1 MVSIGFRKAQNWH
14 DDFHSRDSVLW
25 ARMGEIYGDDADIL
39 ESRRSLYL
47 QALDTFTEAYGGDR
61 EVLISRAPAR
71 INLLGNH
78 IDHRGG
84 SLNYMAIDRDMIV
97 VASPRDDDRV
107 VAHNAN
113 ADRFPPRAF
122 EVGELLPT
130 DRCGDWLT
138 FIDGVKLTV
147 GDWGNYLR
155 APILYLQDQF
165 PDVEIK
171 GMNLAVAGDVPVAA
185 GLSSSSTLVV
195 TALEAALACNDLE
208 IPREEKA
215 EFCGRAEWYV
225 GTRGGSGDHAGML
238 YCGRSAILSVRFF
251 PLETEA
257 VPFPAGYRV
266 VACESFVEHHFPGIY
281 NERVAT
287 YDIGLMLVV
296 DRFPQYAERLHHLR
310 DLTAEN
316 LGVPLQEI
324 YRIVKTLPGSVS
336 RREILD
342 FLPDRQS
349 ELERLFAAHDEPEA
363 GYRVRQAVLYG
374 LGACAR
380 AALCKDLLRR
390 GDIEGFGE
398 LKYLSHDGD
407 RRMRFSESGTAK
419 PVDNRIS
426 DAAIDRLIEGLESG
440 DPATIESAQI
450 HRQPGGYDCS
460 CEELDFLVDT
470 AARVEGVVGA
480 GLTGGGLGGCVLVI
494 VKEDAVEDL
503 LQVLRSEYYEPR
515 GLADGTIV
523 CASVEGA
530 GLL

>member
-1 MVSIGFRKAQNWH
+1 MA
-14 DDFHSRDSVLW
+14 
-25 ARMGEIYGDDADIL
+25 EIYGGDRGIL
-39 ESRRSLYL
+39 EARRSLYL
-47 QALDTFTEAYGGDR
+47 QALDTFIAAYGADR
-61 EVLISRAPAR
+61 EVLVSRAPAR

-84 SLNYMAIDRDMIV
+84 SLNYMAIDRDMVV

-107 VAHNAN
+107 TAHNAN
-113 ADRFPPRAF
+113 AERFPPRAF
-122 EVGELLPT
+122 EIGELLPPG
-130 DRCGDWLT
+130 RRGDWLT
-138 FIDGVKLTV
+138 FIDEVDLEV

-155 APILYLQDQF
+155 APVLYLQDQF

-171 GMNLAVAGDVPVAA
+171 GMDLAVAGDVPVAA

-195 TALEAALACNDLE
+195 TALEAALACNGLE

-238 YCGRSAILSVRFF
+238 YCGRNAILSVRFF
-251 PLETEA
+251 PLEMEE
-257 VPFPAGYRV
+257 VPFPEGYRV

-296 DRFPQYAERLHHLR
+296 DRFPQYAERLRHLR
-310 DLTAEN
+310 DLTVEN

-324 YRIVKTLPGSVS
+324 YRIAKTLPERAS
-336 RREILD
+336 RREILNL
-342 FLPDRQS
+342 LPDGPS

-374 LGACAR
+374 LGECAR
-380 AALCKDLLRR
+380 AALCRDLLRR

-407 RRMRFSESGTAK
+407 RRVRYSEAGSAA

-426 DAAIDRLIEGLESG
+426 DGAVDRLIEDLESG
-440 DPATIESAQI
+440 DSVRIEAAQI
-450 HRQPGGYDCS
+450 HRRPGGYDCS